1 VILGTA
7 GHIDHGKTTLVKAL
21 TGVDTDRLPEEKR
34 RGITI
39 DLGFA
44 PLELEGVGTVG
55 IVDVPGHE
63 AFVRTMV
70 AGATGIDMA
79 LFVIA
84 ADEGV
89 MPQTREHL
97 AILDHLG
104 VSRGV
109 VALTK
114 SDMADGD
121 WLDLVRADVAAFLE
135 SSRLSGARIIPVS
148 ATRGEG
154 IAELRRALV
163 AVAKEVPARRSDD
176 LFRLPIDR
184 VFTVKGT
191 GTVVTGTVWSGSLS
205 DGASV
210 RILPWDRES
219 RVRGLQT
226 HGHSVTTIHAGDRAA
241 IALAG
246 VEVDELSRGFVLVS
260 DPSWEASRSLRAEV
274 SLGADVV
281 LGPRTR
287 VRFHLGTS
295 EVGARVVIPSSPP
308 VIPSEA
314 RDLLVRPARIV
325 LDSPVVLRAGD
336 RFVLR
341 RSSPLE
347 TIGGGVVVDPLP
359 PRRAKPWPAGLE
371 LRDRLRRM
379 VDESGVVGVAVSR
392 LPQRLGL
399 EPSAIPAMI
408 ASARNEV
415 VAVGDRLWP
424 AAVLED
430 LGKTIRKHVA
440 EHHRTKPLD
449 RGAPVNDLRTK
460 ARVPEALFDHVLGA
474 LVESRK
480 LTSDAGVIR
489 QPGFSAGLSGAEE
502 KVAQAALAELSAAGG
517 EPPTVGEMTP
527 RLGPALGN
535 VMRFLERTGAV
546 IQVEP
551 GRYYTKES
559 LAAVLDRL
567 KAAMPEPR
575 EYTPAELREALG
587 TSRKFLIPLLEYCD
601 RQALTIRG
609 EAGRIWRGR

>member
-79 LFVIA
+79 LLVIA

-135 SSRLSGARIIPVS
+135 SSRLAGARIIPVS

-295 EVGARVVIPSSPP
+295 EVGARVVIPS
-308 VIPSEA
+308 EA

-449 RGAPVNDLRTK
+449 RGAPVNDLRAK

-567 KAAMPEPR
+567 KAAMPERR

>member
-1 VILGTA
+1 
-7 GHIDHGKTTLVKAL
+7 
-21 TGVDTDRLPEEKR
+21 
-34 RGITI
+34 
-39 DLGFA
+39 
-44 PLELEGVGTVG
+44 
-55 IVDVPGHE
+55 
-63 AFVRTMV
+63 
-70 AGATGIDMA
+70 
-79 LFVIA
+79 
-84 ADEGV
+84 
-89 MPQTREHL
+89 
-97 AILDHLG
+97 
-104 VSRGV
+104 
-109 VALTK
+109 
-114 SDMADGD
+114 
-121 WLDLVRADVAAFLE
+121 
-135 SSRLSGARIIPVS
+135 
-148 ATRGEG
+148 
-154 IAELRRALV
+154 
-163 AVAKEVPARRSDD
+163 
-176 LFRLPIDR
+176 
-184 VFTVKGT
+184 
-191 GTVVTGTVWSGSLS
+191 
-205 DGASV
+205 
-210 RILPWDRES
+210 
-219 RVRGLQT
+219 
-226 HGHSVTTIHAGDRAA
+226 
-241 IALAG
+241 
-246 VEVDELSRGFVLVS
+246 
-260 DPSWEASRSLRAEV
+260 
-274 SLGADVV
+274 
-281 LGPRTR
+281 
-287 VRFHLGTS
+287 
-295 EVGARVVIPSSPP
+295 
-308 VIPSEA
+308 
-314 RDLLVRPARIV
+314 
-325 LDSPVVLRAGD
+325 
-336 RFVLR
+336 
-341 RSSPLE
+341 
-347 TIGGGVVVDPLP
+347 
-359 PRRAKPWPAGLE
+359 
-371 LRDRLRRM
+371 M

-601 RQALTIRG
+601 RQGLTIRG